1 MPIPRMRTWL
11 ACLALLVCALCPQAA
26 WAAKMPESF
35 DVTFRCATSD
45 SSVVFSGESFSVYAV
60 ADADGDVDDAY
71 AGVAAADEGA
81 YAQALAKVVSGR
93 DAYATFTS
101 DGNGDA
107 HLSLAPGKYLVT
119 GDAAVRGYVTYEPVP
134 FVLDLTDE
142 SLLPSLTS
150 YVKYTADDAT
160 PDAGRTDATGKTTAP
175 RDKATL
181 QTGVMSL
188 AAVAAVVACVSA
200 MVPIAMVV
208 RARQT
213 DDEE

>member
-11 ACLALLVCALCPQAA
+11 CCLALLVCCICPATA

-45 SSVVFSGESFSVYAV
+45 ASVVFAGESFSVYALTDTEGNVDGAYSGIV
-60 ADADGDVDDAY
+60 AT
-71 AGVAAADEGA
+71 DEGA
-81 YAQALAKVVSGR
+81 YAQALAKIASGR
-93 DAYATFTS
+93 EAYATFVS
-101 DGNGDA
+101 DSNGDA
-107 HLSLAPGKYLVT
+107 RLSLAPGEYLVV
-119 GDAAVRGYVTYEPVP
+119 GDVVTRGSVTYEPVP

-150 YVKYTADDAT
+150 YVKYTTDDAT
-160 PDAGRTDATGKTTAP
+160 PDAGTTEKTTTT

-188 AAVAAVVACVSA
+188 AAVAAVLACVSA